1 MNENPVAILASQSQS
16 QKLEARTNQNQTHP
30 SCPVQMSK
38 DGGGAKFGGEGE
50 IEREEKTAAGV
61 DKGQDIVWTSL

>member
-1 MNENPVAILASQSQS
+1 
-16 QKLEARTNQNQTHP
+16 
-30 SCPVQMSK
+30 MSK

-61 DKGQDIVWTSL
+61 DIIMKLYGRTLWRRVDIIGPKL